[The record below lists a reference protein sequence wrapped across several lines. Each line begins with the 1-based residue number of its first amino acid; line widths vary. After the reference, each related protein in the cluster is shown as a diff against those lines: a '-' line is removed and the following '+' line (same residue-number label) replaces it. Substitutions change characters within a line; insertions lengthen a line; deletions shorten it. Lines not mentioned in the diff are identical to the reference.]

1 MNQDYINIYVT
12 SNDLGQR
19 IDVYLSEKINKISR
33 NRIISLIKEKKVLF
47 NNKVILSQSYILQ
60 KLANGL
66 DIPITYRLSWQ
77 LVMDIYLL

>member
-47 NNKVILSQSYILQ
+47 NNKVILSQSYILKHQGKIFITLQ
-60 KLANGL
+60 KPKESKIFPTKMN
-66 DIPITYRLSWQ
+66 
-77 LVMDIYLL
+77 